1 MDRHLDNAFRS
12 TQPRHGEAAQHQ
24 KDEALDGAGVQR
36 SSTQKKQKEEEDD
49 LVSTQRCWRYADI
62 MRSFAIL

>member
-36 SSTQKKQKEEEDD
+36 SSTQKKQKEEEEEQILQFHFDSIRLIFD
-49 LVSTQRCWRYADI
+49 FDI
-62 MRSFAIL
+62 V